1 MNEFRKVVR
10 LLSLLVLVA
19 APGARAQDRVMAGAF
34 DAAHANGIVLIT
46 NHQNIFGVRFLV
58 YRQGAS
64 VEESPRQFDF
74 GRAAVD
80 GSAARIQW
88 RTQFDEKT
96 PVLLRWS
103 RVAKNIVVGRL
114 TAPASVR
121 VAVETYR
128 PWGQTSG
135 ETSWP
140 AFSVQP
146 DRQAI
151 LGEHVHNQKSP
162 APLRRLLLRFDRTG
176 IGAANYNDL
185 AAMRAM
191 LVRDGHPQQIASPT
205 DYAVSRLAAL
215 SFDLSQNQSVGF
227 VAVVGDD
234 FDAMGRE
241 AAKALQKPLDEILD
255 NADRIYDGARPIS
268 SGAIGESLESVTRWL
283 NWNRYYWAER
293 QLEFIAPTRRQG
305 LLSQGAVFSWDSF
318 FAGAMAAMLDG
329 GIAASTMHALLEGQT
344 VDGRLPL
351 RRHLPGQAQASQQ
364 ESIVTAGRSMPPVG
378 TFCVWRVYLATHDLE
393 LLAWAYPRL
402 KQWNDWWT
410 ADRGDGLA
418 WRDGN
423 GDGLLEFGIDAE
435 AEMGAVGSKS
445 LNAAARLRLSF
456 SETGLEDRPQWPHE
470 LRAEASGAASASAS
484 PSGGHPPPNDELKY
498 NERTHTVEFSPVG
511 LNSLYALDTETLAM
525 MARELGL
532 SAEAQQLQ
540 TRYERIRDGINK
552 KLWSEEDGLYLNRYW
567 DGRYSRRL
575 SLENFYPLIAGLASE
590 ERAKILLE
598 ALRETRRFGFEQPL
612 PFIARNDP
620 AFDGTTAG
628 RGGSWAPANYLLYLG
643 LKRYGFHDEAA
654 QVAARCSLAAR
665 TSLEKT
671 RRLPDLFP
679 SAESRATEDDAETA
693 RPPVSDFAGLALWPA
708 IEELINSDPWGG
720 LAMGSVVAAEESR
733 IERLRFS
740 GASFDVI
747 AGPKRTVIRR
757 DGKIDVECEGPVR
770 LRAYRVND
778 RAIGFAIETRE
789 QVRLLVPGAE
799 GKKITVSVDDKV
811 LGSTS
816 PGAAASFRVPPG
828 AHKVLIVK

>member
-1 MNEFRKVVR
+1 MNEFRKVAG
-10 LLSLLVLVA
+10 LLPLFVLGVA
-19 APGARAQDRVMAGAF
+19 AAGARAQDRVMAGAF

-46 NHQNIFGVRFLV
+46 NHQNIFGLRFLL
-58 YRQGAS
+58 YRQGVA
-64 VEESPRQFDF
+64 VEESPRLFDL
-74 GRAAVD
+74 GRAATD
-80 GSAARIQW
+80 GAAARIQW
-88 RTQFDEKT
+88 RTQFEEKT
-96 PVLLRWS
+96 PVILRWS
-103 RVAKNIVVGRL
+103 RLEKNIVVGRL

-128 PWGQTSG
+128 PWGQNAG

-151 LGEHVHNQKSP
+151 LGEQIHNQKSP

-185 AAMRAM
+185 SAMRAM
-191 LVRDGHPQQIASPT
+191 LVRDGHVQQVSSPT

-241 AAKALQKPLDEILD
+241 AVRVLQKPLDEILES
-255 NADRIYDGARPIS
+255 ADRSYEASRPQSGGAL
-268 SGAIGESLESVTRWL
+268 GESLESVTRWL
-283 NWNRYYWAER
+283 NWNRYYWVER
-293 QLEFIAPTRRQG
+293 QLEFITPNRRHG
-305 LLSQGAVFSWDSF
+305 LPSRGAVFSWDSF
-318 FAGAMAAMLDG
+318 FAGAMAAMLNG
-329 GIAASTMHALLEGQT
+329 ATASSTMHALLEGQT

-351 RRHLPGQAQASQQ
+351 RRYLSGHANSSQQ

-378 TFCVWRVYLATHDLE
+378 AFSVWRVYLATHDLE

-402 KQWNDWWT
+402 KLWNDWWT
-410 ADRGDGLA
+410 ADRGDGQA

-423 GDGLLEFGIDAE
+423 ADGLLEFGIDAE
-435 AEMGAVGSKS
+435 AEMGAVGAKS
-445 LNAAARLRLSF
+445 LNAAAKLRLSF
-456 SETGLEDRPQWPHE
+456 SETGLEDRPQWLRNDD
-470 LRAEASGAASASAS
+470 LRAETPLSAAQ
-484 PSGGHPPPNDELKY
+484 PPQNDEFKY
-498 NERTHTVEFSPVG
+498 NDRTHTVEFSPVG

-540 TRYERIRDGINK
+540 ARYEKIRDAVNK
-552 KLWSEEDGLYLNRYW
+552 KLWSEEDGLYLNRHW

-598 ALRETRRFGFEQPL
+598 ALRETGRFGFEQPP

-620 AFDGTTAG
+620 AYDGATAG
-628 RGGSWAPANYLLYLG
+628 RGASWAPANYLLYLG
-643 LKRYGFHDEAA
+643 FRRYGFHDEAA
-654 QVAARCSLAAR
+654 QIAAKSSLAAR
-665 TSLEKT
+665 TAMDRSH
-671 RRLPDLFP
+671 RLPDLLP
-679 SAESRATEDDAETA
+679 VAETA
-693 RPPVSDFAGLALWPA
+693 AADEDNDAARAPVTDFSGLVLWPA
-708 IEELINSDPWGG
+708 IEELISADPWAG
-720 LAMGSVVAAEESR
+720 LTMGSVAATEESR
-733 IERLRFS
+733 VERIRFS
-740 GASFDVI
+740 GAAFDVL
-747 AGPKRTVIRR
+747 AGPKRTLIRR
-757 DGKIDVECEGPVR
+757 DGKIDVECEGPAR

-778 RAIGFAIETRE
+778 RAIAFSIETRE

-799 GKKITVSVDDKV
+799 ARKITVSVDDKV

-816 PGAAASFRVPPG
+816 PGAAASFRVPAG
-828 AHKVLIVK
+828 IHKVLIVK

>member
-10 LLSLLVLVA
+10 LLSLIVLAVA
-19 APGARAQDRVMAGAF
+19 PSGARAQDRVMAGAF

-58 YRQGAS
+58 YRQGAA
-64 VEESPRQFDF
+64 VEESPRQFDL
-74 GRAAVD
+74 GRAALD
-80 GSAARIQW
+80 GTAARIQW
-88 RTQFDEKT
+88 RTQFEEKI
-96 PVLLRWS
+96 PVVLRWS
-103 RVAKNIVVGRL
+103 RVGKNIVIGRL

-151 LGEHVHNQKSP
+151 LGEQVHNQKSP
-162 APLRRLLLRFDRTG
+162 APLRRMLLRFDRTG
-176 IGAANYNDL
+176 IGAANYND
-185 AAMRAM
+185 ASAMRAT
-191 LVRDGHPQQIASPT
+191 LVRDGHVQQISSPT

-241 AAKALQKPLDEILD
+241 AARVLQKPLDEVLES
-255 NADRIYDGARPIS
+255 ADKIYEASRPIS
-268 SGAIGESLESVTRWL
+268 SGALGESLESATRWL

-293 QLEFIAPTRRQG
+293 QLEFIAPNRRQG

-318 FAGAMAAMLDG
+318 FAGTMAAMLDG
-329 GIAASTMHALLEGQT
+329 GIASSTMHALLEGQT
-344 VDGRLPL
+344 ADGRLPL
-351 RRHLPGQAQASQQ
+351 RRYLPGQANTSQQ
-364 ESIVTAGRSMPPVG
+364 ESIVTAGRSMPPIG
-378 TFCVWRVYLATHDLE
+378 AFCVWRVYLATHDLE

-402 KQWNDWWT
+402 KQWNEWWT

-445 LNAAARLRLSF
+445 LNAAAKLRLSF
-456 SETGLEDRPQWPHE
+456 SETGLEDRPQWIRNDE
-470 LRAEASGAASASAS
+470 LRAEAPQSSAQ
-484 PSGGHPPPNDELKY
+484 PPQNDELKY
-498 NERTHTVEFSPVG
+498 NDRAHTVEFSPVG
-511 LNSLYALDTETLAM
+511 LNSLFALDTETLAM

-540 TRYERIRDGINK
+540 ARYEKIRDDINK
-552 KLWSEEDGLYLNRYW
+552 KLWSEEDGLYLNRHW

-575 SLENFYPLIAGLASE
+575 TLENFYPLIAGVVSE

-598 ALRETRRFGFEQPL
+598 ALRETKRFGFEQLP

-620 AFDGTTAG
+620 AFDGATAG
-628 RGGSWAPANYLLYLG
+628 RGASWAPANYLLYLG
-643 LKRYGFHDEAA
+643 LKRYGFHEEAA
-654 QVAARCSLAAR
+654 QIARKSNLAAR
-665 TSLEKT
+665 TSIEKT

-679 SAESRATEDDAETA
+679 GAESPVAEDDADAA
-693 RPPVSDFAGLALWPA
+693 RTLVSDFSGLTLWPA
-708 IEELINSDPWGG
+708 IEELLSTDPWGG
-720 LAMGSVVAAEESR
+720 LAMGSVAATEESR

-740 GASFDVI
+740 GATFDVI

-757 DGKIDVECEGPVR
+757 DGKIDVECEGPTR

-789 QVRLLVPGAE
+789 QVRLLVPGLE

-816 PGAAASFRVPPG
+816 PGAAASFRVPAG
-828 AHKVLIVK
+828 SHKVLIVK